1 MKLKLS
7 IKDSIIYMLFG
18 DDKVKKFTTL
28 NANETIELGKKIGS
42 ILKVGDVVLLD
53 GDLSA
58 GKTTLTKGIGF
69 SLGVKKVINSPTFT
83 IVKEYSGNVKL
94 YHLDLYRLDGL
105 NNDFDLEEYI
115 EGDGVS
121 VIEWPM
127 QVEEIIPN
135 DYLKVIL
142 KRIDENKRE
151 ISIEGIGRYKDYE
164 GRL

>member
-1 MKLKLS
+1 MKT
-7 IKDSIIYMLFG
+7 
-18 DDKVKKFTTL
+18 FTTL
-28 NANETIELGKKIGS
+28 NAEETINLGKRIGS

-115 EGDGVS
+115 EGDGIT

-127 QVEEIIPN
+127 QVEEIIPD
-135 DYLKVIL
+135 DYLRVIL

-151 ISIEGIGRYKDYE
+151 ISIEGIGRYKNYE
-164 GRL
+164 ERL